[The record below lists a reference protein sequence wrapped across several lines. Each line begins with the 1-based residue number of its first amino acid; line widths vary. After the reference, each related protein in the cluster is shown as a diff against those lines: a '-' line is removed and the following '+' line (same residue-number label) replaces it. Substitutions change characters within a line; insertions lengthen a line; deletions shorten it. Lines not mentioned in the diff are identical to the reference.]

1 MPTPLARSLQ
11 PPLAQRAI
19 FILEPDLAERARL
32 SRALEEG
39 EIRQPRRF
47 FSRSAEIIE
56 ELIGVLRGASPPLLC
71 FLRCGGPDPGCLD
84 VLRWIRLHDVLRE
97 VSVVVLA
104 TEDDAGRRHEALQ
117 LGAQC
122 YAGEPLGPMELREI
136 AHEAETVCI
145 AASGHS
151 AFDLPCNLLLASNA
165 TAPVIDF
172 PASTQTA
179 V

>member
-1 MPTPLARSLQ
+1 
-11 PPLAQRAI
+11 
-19 FILEPDLAERARL
+19 
-32 SRALEEG
+32 
-39 EIRQPRRF
+39 
-47 FSRSAEIIE
+47 